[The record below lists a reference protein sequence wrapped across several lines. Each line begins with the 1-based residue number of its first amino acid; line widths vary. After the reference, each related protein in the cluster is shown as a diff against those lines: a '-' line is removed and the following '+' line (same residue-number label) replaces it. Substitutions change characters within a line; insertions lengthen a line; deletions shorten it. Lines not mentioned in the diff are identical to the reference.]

1 MEDFDISNYSFNDL
15 KDILGIENEYV
26 SREDIVS
33 AVNHF
38 MSSYELD
45 EKMTRFLKE
54 AQQKMIH
61 MLKAEVHNL
70 NDETF
75 EFHKEDHGNHKVSTT
90 LSKLIV
96 VDSQYSLDTY
106 AESAVYTHHMDR
118 THSLDAK
125 TKTQPLTTHFTCHF
139 TEPIFNIL
147 SYSLYSY
154 TIPYTYY
161 NIERS
166 VHNNTFTIIVNNTKV
181 IITVP
186 DGNYGCDLLL
196 STINELMKKK
206 GFSNK
211 TNTFVHIVKH
221 SGKIIFNFE
230 GTSYNDDNNETILND
245 INTELIFFDT
255 NETSKERID
264 KNDVKSNTLVP
275 LLINQ
280 TLGWILGFRQ
290 QNYYMDPEDLHVRAE
305 SVLNIISSKYFVLD
319 IDDFSNSHIKTNLIG
334 IETNHTIKSVKL
346 PTFLR
351 AVEGKLSVEN
361 IDSVN
366 RLQPKIKKF
375 YKDNFPR
382 SLNANQLYALNETVK
397 NRGIKHNY
405 LRTNFLSEHSFAI
418 IPLKNPKHHFGEVYV
433 EFGGSVQ
440 DNKRVFHGP
449 VSITKLKVRLL
460 NDRGLAVNLHGAEWS
475 FVLKLEIL
483 LHSDTI
489 NGDGNNNG

>member
-15 KDILGIENEYV
+15 KDILGLENEYV

-54 AQQKMIH
+54 AQQKMIDI
-61 MLKAEVHNL
+61 LTVDDGDRRIEP
-70 NDETF
+70 F
-75 EFHKEDHGNHKVSTT
+75 EFHEEDHGNHKLANT

-96 VDSQYSLDTY
+96 IDSQYCLDTY
-106 AESAVYTHHMDR
+106 PLSAKYTHHLDR
-118 THSLDAK
+118 THSLDAR
-125 TKTQPLTTHFTCHF
+125 TQTQPLSTKFTCHF
-139 TEPIFNIL
+139 SEPILNVL

-166 VHNNTFTIIVNNTKV
+166 VHNNTFTIVVNTTKI

-196 STINELMKKK
+196 STINELMTKK
-206 GFSNK
+206 GFSNNK
-211 TNTFVHIVKH
+211 NEFLHIVKH

-230 GTSYNDDNNETILND
+230 GTTYNDDNNETILNG

-264 KNDVKSNTLVP
+264 KNDVVSNTLIP
-275 LLINQ
+275 LFKNQ

-305 SVLNIISSKYFVLD
+305 CVLNIISSKYFVLE
-319 IDDFSNSHIKTNLIG
+319 IDDFCNSTLKTNLIG
-334 IETNHTIKSVKL
+334 VEVNSTRTSVKL
-346 PTFLR
+346 PR
-351 AVEGKLSVEN
+351 
-361 IDSVN
+361 
-366 RLQPKIKKF
+366 
-375 YKDNFPR
+375 
-382 SLNANQLYALNETVK
+382 
-397 NRGIKHNY
+397 Y
-405 LRTNFLSEHSFAI
+405 LRDKE
-418 IPLKNPKHHFGEVYV
+418 
-433 EFGGSVQ
+433 
-440 DNKRVFHGP
+440 
-449 VSITKLKVRLL
+449 
-460 NDRGLAVNLHGAEWS
+460 
-475 FVLKLEIL
+475 
-483 LHSDTI
+483 
-489 NGDGNNNG
+489 